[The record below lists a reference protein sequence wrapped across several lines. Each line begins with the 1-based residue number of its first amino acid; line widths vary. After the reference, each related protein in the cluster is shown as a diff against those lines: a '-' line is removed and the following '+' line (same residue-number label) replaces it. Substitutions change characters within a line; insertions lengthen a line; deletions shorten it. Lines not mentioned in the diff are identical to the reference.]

1 MNSEETVPRG
11 RTEDGTFKAEREPGE
26 PLTREELAAMLSD
39 ILKKLHARAT
49 RRFKAKT
56 DPALMALVRA
66 FVQGATALNGVIR
79 DRDLDEIEERIT
91 KLEAARAG
99 AAPGNP
105 APDEVR
111 EHEQPKHSATGG
123 GP

>member
-1 MNSEETVPRG
+1 LNSEETVPRG

-49 RRFKAKT
+49 APRFKAKKT

-91 KLEAARAG
+91 KLEAAREA
-99 AAPGNP
+99 
-105 APDEVR
+105 R
-111 EHEQPKHSATGG
+111 ERRQETPLRMR
-123 GP
+123 